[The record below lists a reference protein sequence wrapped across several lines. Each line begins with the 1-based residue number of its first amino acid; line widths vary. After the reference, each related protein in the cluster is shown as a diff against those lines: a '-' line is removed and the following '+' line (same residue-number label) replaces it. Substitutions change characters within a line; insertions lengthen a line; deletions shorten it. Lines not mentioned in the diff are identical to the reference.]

1 MTKGRP
7 AWQQRQAFLCRRS
20 FPGLAL
26 IARRSC
32 GHGAVQL
39 PQLLEESRDGLSQ
52 RRVPPVLG
60 PSDDPIHQ
68 CHSAHGRPQGNLSS
82 SEVGRDG
89 ELMQYIGRGCDTRLD
104 HRGEG
109 RREDARRTNTWP
121 GETHDE
127 LVGSSGRAGREWA
140 CELSEQHRF
149 VNFKLKSRSHRLGG
163 TFKIILLHGHFWL
176 TNSYLSIQKLLKTK
190 TKRPG

>member
-32 GHGAVQL
+32 GHHTVQL

-60 PSDDPIHQ
+60 PSDYQYPIR
-68 CHSAHGRPQGNLSS
+68 SAHGRPHGHLSGL
-82 SEVGRDG
+82 EVGRDG

-104 HRGEG
+104 RREG

-163 TFKIILLHGHFWL
+163 TFKIILLHGNFWQAI
-176 TNSYLSIQKLLKTK
+176 SYLIIQKTSEN
-190 TKRPG
+190 